1 MELYTTINLI
11 RHDTIR
17 CYITTVGV
25 SRGATGVNPQ
35 CLLTIV
41 IPTRNRASELK
52 VVLRN
57 VVSYLCDT
65 QIPDIQVVV
74 SNNGSDKA
82 TKKVVELFQN
92 WELKNPL
99 VYLETPASFPTA
111 EEHLLWLYSLK
122 YGEFV
127 WFLGDQ
133 DEPTFAGLNNAIQLL
148 RRESQGLDFLLFNF
162 STSRKDKIVSSHYF
176 GPDFSS
182 NQEVTFADAV
192 QKFGYWAGICG
203 ISNQVFRS
211 SKLNPKTLEVIIK
224 ECGPIYAH
232 MTHHLHEFGDKKGLV
247 VKEPLVCY
255 ELNDLNGGGDD
266 SSWRKYALKVK
277 RPFFDPWLL
286 GFLLQIEFLEKR
298 KQLPV
303 GFLSNVLDYEVGLKD
318 IPEVI
323 PLSTRIKFLLE
334 SHLYQVS
341 IKSDTKYSRDNQQK
355 LKDLLEKHLPD
366 LHSSWDRLSFDQKVT
381 TPPKHYVWGAFEQF
395 FLLEH
400 GNFFVYKIN
409 EEFLGI
415 YKPHREL
422 LRYAVANS
430 QFLCS
435 DHFYRNIDLEKVMQN
450 IDKKRIR
457 FICTCNKDNFHK
469 TAYLRVPRFILVIFL
484 RPYYRLPLKLRARI
498 RRYLR

>member
-1 MELYTTINLI
+1 VGISK
-11 RHDTIR
+11 DVKG
-17 CYITTVGV
+17 IT
-25 SRGATGVNPQ
+25 PK

-41 IPTRNRASELK
+41 IPTRNRASELEL
-52 VVLRN
+52 VLRN
-57 VVSYLCDT
+57 VVSYLYDT
-65 QIPDIQVVV
+65 QISDIQVVV
-74 SNNGSDKA
+74 SNNGGDKA
-82 TKKVVELFQN
+82 TKKVVESFHT
-92 WELKNPL
+92 WELKNHL
-99 VYLETPASFPTA
+99 VYLETPIPFPTA
-111 EEHLLWLYSLK
+111 EEHLLWLYSLN

-133 DEPTFAGLNNAIQLL
+133 DEPTAAGLTNAIQLL
-148 RRESQGLDFLLFNF
+148 RHESQDLDFLLFNF
-162 STSRKDKIVSSHYF
+162 STSRKDKLVSSHYF

-182 NQEVTFADAV
+182 NQEVTFVDAV

-211 SKLNPKTLEVIIK
+211 SKLNPNTLGAIIK

-232 MTHHLHEFGDKKGLV
+232 MTHHLHEFGDRKGLV
-247 VKEPLVCY
+247 VYEPLVCY
-255 ELNDLNGGGDD
+255 ELNDLSDGND

-286 GFLLQIEFLEKR
+286 GFLLQIDFLEKR
-298 KQLPV
+298 KKLPA

-323 PLSTRIKFLLE
+323 PLSTRIKFSLE

-341 IKSDTKYSRDNQQK
+341 IKSDTKYSRESLQK
-355 LKDLLEKHLPD
+355 LKGLLEKHLPE
-366 LHSSWDRLSFDQKVT
+366 LHSSWDSLGFEQKVT
-381 TPPKHYVWGAFEQF
+381 SPPKHYVWGAFEQF

-400 GNFFVYKIN
+400 GNFFIYKIN

-422 LRYAVANS
+422 LRYAIKNS

-435 DHFYRNIDLEKVMQN
+435 DHFFRNIDLKKVMQD
-450 IDKKRIR
+450 IDKRTIR
-457 FICTCNKDNFHK
+457 FTCTCSKDNFHR
-469 TAYLRVPRFILVIFL
+469 TAYLRVPHFILVIFL
-484 RPYYRLPLKLRARI
+484 RPYYRLPLKLRTRI
-498 RRYLR
+498 RRFLR

>member
-1 MELYTTINLI
+1 MVICGPYLHSQLMELYTTINLI

-182 NQEVTFADAV
+182 NQEVTFVDAV

-255 ELNDLNGGGDD
+255 ELNDLNGGGTI
-266 SSWRKYALKVK
+266 LH
-277 RPFFDPWLL
+277 
-286 GFLLQIEFLEKR
+286 G
-298 KQLPV
+298 
-303 GFLSNVLDYEVGLKD
+303 
-318 IPEVI
+318 
-323 PLSTRIKFLLE
+323 E
-334 SHLYQVS
+334 SML
-341 IKSDTKYSRDNQQK
+341 
-355 LKDLLEKHLPD
+355 
-366 LHSSWDRLSFDQKVT
+366 
-381 TPPKHYVWGAFEQF
+381 
-395 FLLEH
+395 
-400 GNFFVYKIN
+400 
-409 EEFLGI
+409 
-415 YKPHREL
+415 
-422 LRYAVANS
+422 
-430 QFLCS
+430 
-435 DHFYRNIDLEKVMQN
+435 
-450 IDKKRIR
+450 
-457 FICTCNKDNFHK
+457 
-469 TAYLRVPRFILVIFL
+469 
-484 RPYYRLPLKLRARI
+484 
-498 RRYLR
+498 